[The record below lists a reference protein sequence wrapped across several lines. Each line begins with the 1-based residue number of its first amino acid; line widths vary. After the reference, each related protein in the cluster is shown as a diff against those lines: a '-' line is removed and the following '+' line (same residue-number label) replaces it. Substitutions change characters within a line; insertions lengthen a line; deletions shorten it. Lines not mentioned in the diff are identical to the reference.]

1 MKIRSLQWLAII
13 LIVQSGVLHLLDAQ
27 AEFLKM
33 RYMGY
38 VTMAFVFGT
47 LIAALL
53 IYRRFRVGWVIGLII
68 AVASI
73 ILFVL
78 TRMVAFPGMAIE
90 QWLYPFWLIA
100 SIVEGLYMLLFLI
113 ASLWK
118 ASGSVDGNPTLPRRL
133 SFLFPIVGAILI
145 SGVTYST
152 NSWDSYAFLLGY
164 HHHVGSYSA
173 VCNTPPITLEE
184 LEQQHGVRI
193 SRIAISMLDSAV
205 DVRLEITDP
214 EKAQKFLQNQSA
226 ILVDQEVLIVS
237 PHVHQHFHLHTNRVF
252 VAFFSTQRGVVHR
265 GSKVSL
271 VYGTVRVEP
280 VVVQ

>member
-1 MKIRSLQWLAII
+1 M
-13 LIVQSGVLHLLDAQ
+13 DAQ
-27 AEFLKM
+27 AEYLKM

-38 VTMAFVFGT
+38 MTMIFVFGA
-47 LIAALL
+47 LAAALS
-53 IYRRFRVGWVIGLII
+53 IYRGFRVGWVIGLIN

-73 ILFVL
+73 TLFVL
-78 TRMVAFPGMAIE
+78 TRMIALPGMTIE

-100 SIVEGLYMLLFLI
+100 SVVEGLYLLLFLA
-113 ASLWK
+113 ASLWE
-118 ASGSVDGNPTLPRRL
+118 SFGSVDGNPASSHRL
-133 SFLFPIVGAILI
+133 SLFIPIVGLILI
-145 SGVTYST
+145 SVVTYYT

-173 VCNTPPITLEE
+173 VCDTPPISLED
-184 LEQQHGVRI
+184 LEQKYGVRI

-226 ILVDQEVLIVS
+226 ILVDQQVLIVS

-252 VAFFSTQRGVVHR
+252 VAFFSTQRGLVHP
-265 GSKVSL
+265 GSEVSL
-271 VYGTVRVEP
+271 VYGAVRVEP
-280 VVVQ
+280 VTVK